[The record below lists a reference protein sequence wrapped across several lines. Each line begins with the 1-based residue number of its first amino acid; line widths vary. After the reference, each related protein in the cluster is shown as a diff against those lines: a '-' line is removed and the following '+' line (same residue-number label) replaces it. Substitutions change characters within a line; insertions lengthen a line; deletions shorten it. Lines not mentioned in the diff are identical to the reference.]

1 MNEFSWNYTARTL
14 WIRDLFY
21 LWAFQPFPI
30 LPGKQPAP
38 GGTAAGIQQ
47 DQPLTSHQFPPRGQ
61 AGFWHRDFC
70 SLRQEELPCS
80 LPIPGYSH
88 RDGAGSPG
96 KRHWRVQGW
105 GRGGRRKKKCAEEM
119 NQLLQARLPDLIP
132 ILLFPRRKKQW
143 QGKGGG
149 RISFRCIQEPSP
161 VKSAG
166 YIRDF
171 RQMTWNQ
178 HPNAT

>member
-1 MNEFSWNYTARTL
+1 MSSAGITQPEPSGLGIYFISGLFSRSPSCLGSSLLREGQQQGYSRISPSHPTNS
-14 WIRDLFY
+14 
-21 LWAFQPFPI
+21 
-30 LPGKQPAP
+30 LPEGRPGFGTGISAVSGRRSCPAP
-38 GGTAAGIQQ
+38 SPSPGIPTGMGLGALAKGTGV
-47 DQPLTSHQFPPRGQ
+47 
-61 AGFWHRDFC
+61 C
-70 SLRQEELPCS
+70 
-80 LPIPGYSH
+80 
-88 RDGAGSPG
+88 RDGGEEEEG
-96 KRHWRVQGW
+96 
-105 GRGGRRKKKCAEEM
+105 KKCAEEM

-143 QGKGGG
+143 QRKGGG